1 MPATITTE
9 SPDITRREKVLVGMS
24 GGLDSTI
31 SALLLREQG
40 YDVEGAAIIMHDHTD
55 IGGARRSAEELG
67 VALHIIDARERF
79 KEAVMRPFAE
89 EYMRGLTPNPCV
101 FCNPAVKFA
110 ALHDY
115 ARAHGFHRIAT
126 GHYAFV
132 DCQSGRCFIRRA
144 ASSKKDQSYAL
155 WGLSQDQLSMLI
167 LPLGTHDKEKLRE
180 HAASLGLSAAQ
191 SGESQE
197 ICFIPDG
204 DYVEWLK
211 REHGYQ
217 PHEGDFVDED
227 GNVLGRHR
235 GVAFYTIG
243 QRKGLGLSLGRPM
256 YVSAIDPERNTITL
270 SPPGGEYMSCALLE
284 GLNFQLLDPGALPE
298 RLYAEVR
305 IRYSAPPVPAEI
317 TFTETGGVLRAE
329 VVFKSPARAVTPG
342 QSAVAYD
349 GDKLL
354 FGGYIKRG

>member
-132 DCQSGRCFIRRA
+132 DCQSGRYFIRRA
-144 ASSKKDQSYAL
+144 ASSKKDLARTLTPRRVVDTGFGIGQ
-155 WGLSQDQLSMLI
+155 
-167 LPLGTHDKEKLRE
+167 KLRCV
-180 HAASLGLSAAQ
+180 HKPPPYLGCVSLTAASAQ
-191 SGESQE
+191 HC
-197 ICFIPDG
+197 I
-204 DYVEWLK
+204 
-211 REHGYQ
+211 
-217 PHEGDFVDED
+217 
-227 GNVLGRHR
+227 
-235 GVAFYTIG
+235 
-243 QRKGLGLSLGRPM
+243 QRRSL
-256 YVSAIDPERNTITL
+256 A
-270 SPPGGEYMSCALLE
+270 
-284 GLNFQLLDPGALPE
+284 
-298 RLYAEVR
+298 
-305 IRYSAPPVPAEI
+305 
-317 TFTETGGVLRAE
+317 
-329 VVFKSPARAVTPG
+329 
-342 QSAVAYD
+342 
-349 GDKLL
+349 
-354 FGGYIKRG
+354 